1 MNKRRKHEIIVGFV
15 TILGIFLLTISII
28 WGKNYNTAIE
38 YQNVKMKFNSVN
50 SLKKG
55 DKIYV
60 KGVIVGEIL
69 TVELNAND
77 VVVQGKI
84 ENKIK
89 IYSNATAIIVNKE
102 LMGGRIVIFK
112 TGEKTLSSHLYKNN
126 EYLIGNS
133 SKGLTETL
141 AELGDITGDLKGLF
155 KKSDSLITSLNNIIP
170 KKNLGSTIDELS
182 ETLKKT
188 IGSIDSDI
196 SVLSKDFKNTL
207 SKVNSII
214 DSAGTIVNT
223 GKEGIEDFQI
233 MAKKISSLTN
243 KLDSFVFTANLKLK
257 EITDSSKSSIGKL
270 TNSTEFYDNL
280 QKTMT
285 DIDSL
290 VNQIKRDGFKAN
302 IDFW

>member
-15 TILGIFLLTISII
+15 TILGIALLTISII
-28 WGKNYNTAIE
+28 WGKNYSTAIE

-69 TVELNAND
+69 SVELKANNVIVEGQIEDKID
-77 VVVQGKI
+77 VF
-84 ENKIK
+84 
-89 IYSNATAIIVNKE
+89 SNATAIIVNKE
-102 LMGGRIVIFK
+102 LMGGRIVIFNSGTK
-112 TGEKTLSSHLYKNN
+112 TTSSNIYNGN
-126 EYLIGNS
+126 EFLIGTS

-141 AELGDITGDLKGLF
+141 AELGDITGDLKNLF
-155 KKSDSLITSLNNIIP
+155 NKSDSLITSLTKVLP

-182 ETLKKT
+182 ESLNKT
-188 IGSIDSDI
+188 IKSINGDI
-196 SVLSKDFKNTL
+196 STISNDFKHTL
-207 SKVNSII
+207 SKVNGII
-214 DSAGTIVNT
+214 DSAKTIASS
-223 GKEGIEDFQI
+223 GKQGLDDFQV
-233 MAKKISSLTN
+233 MVKKISNLTN
-243 KLDSFVFTANLKLK
+243 KLDSFVFTANLKLE
-257 EITDSSKSSIGKL
+257 EITDSSKSSIGKF
-270 TNSTEFYDNL
+270 TNSTEFYDGL

-290 VNQIKRDGFKAN
+290 VNQIKREGFKAN

>member
-15 TILGIFLLTISII
+15 TILGIALLTISII
-28 WGKNYNTAIE
+28 WGKNYSTAIE
-38 YQNVKMKFNSVN
+38 YQNIKMKFNSVN

-69 TVELNAND
+69 SLELKANNVIVE
-77 VVVQGKI
+77 GKI
-84 ENKIK
+84 ENKINVF
-89 IYSNATAIIVNKE
+89 SNATAIIVNKE
-102 LMGGRIVIFK
+102 LMGGRIVIFNTGTK
-112 TGEKTLSSHLYKNN
+112 TTSSNIYNSN
-126 EYLIGNS
+126 EYLIGTS

-141 AELGDITGDLKGLF
+141 AELGDITGDLKSLF
-155 KKSDSLITSLNNIIP
+155 KKSDSLITSLTKVLP

-182 ETLKKT
+182 ESLNNT
-188 IGSIDSDI
+188 IGSINGDI
-196 SVLSKDFKNTL
+196 STISKEFKNTL
-207 SKVNSII
+207 AKVNGII
-214 DSAGTIVNT
+214 DSAKTIASS
-223 GKEGIEDFQI
+223 GKEGIEDFKV
-233 MAKKISSLTN
+233 MTKKISNLTN

-257 EITDSSKSSIGKL
+257 EINDSSKSSIGKF
-270 TNSTEFYDNL
+270 TNSTEFYDGL